1 MDQKPRILIVDDE
14 PELRAM
20 VGEYL
25 ARHGYAAT
33 EAENGAAMRAALAAA
48 PAALVLLDVTMPGE
62 DGFSL
67 AREVRATSRCGIIM
81 LTANGALADRV
92 SGLEAGADDYIV
104 KPFAPRE
111 LLARVRSL
119 LRRLAE
125 RDAAPEA
132 AQAAERALRLGP
144 YLLDRTARRL
154 IDGAGK
160 PVPVTAMEYD
170 LLRVFASNP
179 GRVLSRE
186 ALLEQAHNR
195 EMGLFDR
202 SLDMRIARLRRKIEA
217 NPDVPQI
224 IRTVRGEGYVF
235 SPEEQ

>member
-1 MDQKPRILIVDDE
+1 MDQPQRLLIVDDE
-14 PELRAM
+14 ADLRAM
-20 VGEYL
+20 VCEYL
-25 ARHGYAAT
+25 ARHGFAVT
-33 EAENGAAMRAALAAA
+33 EAEGGAAMREALAAG
-48 PAALVLLDVTMPGE
+48 PFAAVLLDVTMPGE

-67 AREVRATSRCGIIM
+67 ARHVRATTRCGIIM

-125 RDAAPEA
+125 RDAPAPPRDDGLA
-132 AQAAERALRLGP
+132 RIGP
-144 YLLDRTARRL
+144 YLLDRAGRRL
-154 IDGAGK
+154 LDAAGRAVEIT
-160 PVPVTAMEYD
+160 PMEYD
-170 LLRVFASNP
+170 LLRVFAANP

-195 EMGLFDR
+195 EMALFDR

-217 NPDVPQI
+217 NPDAPQI

-235 SPEEQ
+235 SPDAQ